1 MMVPDTR
8 PPRPHTDRCRTALA
22 LILLLAASIARG
34 SESVRISDPWI
45 RAAPPLAPMAGY
57 LVLENTGP
65 AEAALVGAHSDAFGM
80 VMMHRSYE
88 EGGLAKMAHQ
98 DRVEVPAGEQVR
110 FEPGGLHL
118 MLMHPTAVLAAG
130 ERVAITLEFAD
141 GTRQGIE
148 FEVRDT
154 R

>member
-22 LILLLAASIARG
+22 LILLLAAGAARG

-88 EGGLAKMAHQ
+88 EGGLAKMDHQ

-118 MLMHPTAVLAAG
+118 MLMQPTAVLATG